1 MSTLLKSFAPNRN
14 TESRVQPTTKLVH
27 KTLLSLREQWSKNLT
42 IAGKIQ
48 VKSYEEKFV
57 N

>member
-1 MSTLLKSFAPNRN
+1 MSTLLKSFAPNSD
-14 TESRVQPTTKLVH
+14 TEGRVQPTTKLVH

-42 IAGKIQ
+42 IAGKIP
-48 VKSYEEKFV
+48 VKSCEEKFV